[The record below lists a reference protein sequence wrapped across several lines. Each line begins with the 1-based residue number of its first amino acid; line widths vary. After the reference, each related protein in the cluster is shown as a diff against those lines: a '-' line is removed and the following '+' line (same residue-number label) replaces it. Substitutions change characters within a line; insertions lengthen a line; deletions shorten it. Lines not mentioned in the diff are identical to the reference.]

1 MRRRVDRARCATTSR
16 LYSGTAATTT
26 ARLACT
32 VYADTL
38 YSPQLYTLEHGLSP
52 DGRIE
57 AASGKSDDG
66 SVGERVI
73 TTQDLVSG

>member
-1 MRRRVDRARCATTSR
+1 MLTLLLCAFT
-16 LYSGTAATTT
+16 
-26 ARLACT
+26 
-32 VYADTL
+32 
-38 YSPQLYTLEHGLSP
+38 QLYTLEHGLSP